1 LPSERS
7 LRIASGALACVGA
20 GVAAY
25 IAIVEAGGGA
35 PQCVAGG
42 HGCETVANSD
52 YADLAG
58 INVAAIG
65 IFGYLTLLGAAL
77 VPGDPGRFAGLL
89 LGLVGFGFSIYLTY
103 LEFGVI
109 NAVCQWCL
117 LSASL
122 MTLMLAVNGIR
133 AYLYAGSELAGG
145 EPGLTHNDAKEV
157 MPGDG

>member
-1 LPSERS
+1 LPSERG
-7 LRIASGALACVGA
+7 LRIASGAIACVGA

-25 IAIVEAGGGA
+25 IAIVEAGGSA

-52 YADLAG
+52 YAELAG

-65 IFGYLTLLGAAL
+65 ILGYLTLLAAAL
-77 VPGDPGRFAGLL
+77 VPGDPGRFGGLML
-89 LGLVGFGFSIYLTY
+89 ALVGFGFSVYLTY

-122 MTLMLAVNGIR
+122 MTLLLALNAIR
-133 AYLYAGSELAGG
+133 AYRYTGSELAAGG
-145 EPGLTHNDAKEV
+145 ARLSHDDPKEAL
-157 MPGDG
+157 PGDG